1 MIPEPEILL
10 SASRFRVERRWQ
22 ILPDGQLRQREVVVH
37 PGAVVIVP
45 VLNDGRLCL
54 IENYRVAVEQTL
66 IEFPAGTIDP
76 GEDPAATAK
85 RELAEETGYRA
96 GKMQKLGEFFMSP
109 GILDERMHV
118 YLAEGLVPGPTAL
131 ESGEQITSR
140 LTTPDEALTMIDR
153 GEIADAKTL
162 AALLMYRRQ
171 L

>member
-1 MIPEPEILL
+1 
-10 SASRFRVERRWQ
+10 
-22 ILPDGQLRQREVVVH
+22 
-37 PGAVVIVP
+37 
-45 VLNDGRLCL
+45 
-54 IENYRVAVEQTL
+54 
-66 IEFPAGTIDP
+66 
-76 GEDPAATAK
+76 
-85 RELAEETGYRA
+85 
-96 GKMQKLGEFFMSP
+96 MQKLGEFFMSP